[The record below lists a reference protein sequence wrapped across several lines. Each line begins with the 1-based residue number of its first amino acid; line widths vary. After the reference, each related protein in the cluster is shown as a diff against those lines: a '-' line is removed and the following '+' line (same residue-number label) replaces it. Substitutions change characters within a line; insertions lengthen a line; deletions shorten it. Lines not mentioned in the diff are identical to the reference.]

1 MKVHEYLKT
10 VEEQIRCKS
19 IWEDIRTEL
28 LGHIEEDTEY
38 FRRKGMSREEAVE
51 RAVEEMGD
59 PVETGIELDKVH
71 RTRLDV
77 KLLLFFIGIDLL
89 TVVLAIAYFKGEMPD
104 DVSKYM
110 LWRGGGKDRTGLRG
124 YRAVFSAHVLFWRL
138 QEGIFLQALS
148 ALASLFYNQCR
159 IYDDKCLRRCGC

>member
-77 KLLLFFIGIDLL
+77 KLLLLCFFRFFLSIGSAMGVPSIFIIFFWGRFFIC
-89 TVVLAIAYFKGEMPD
+89 
-104 DVSKYM
+104 
-110 LWRGGGKDRTGLRG
+110 TGTIR
-124 YRAVFSAHVLFWRL
+124 Y
-138 QEGIFLQALS
+138 
-148 ALASLFYNQCR
+148 
-159 IYDDKCLRRCGC
+159 CLRRSCPQREQLDCAVYGNSPGCSERDMPGCFFLTGDLLYCD

>member
-89 TVVLAIAYFKGEMPD
+89 TVVRASANNNSEMPED
-104 DVSKYM
+104 DSKSM
-110 LWRGGGKDRTGLRG
+110 IWRGTGNISPSPISSG
-124 YRAVFSAHVLFWRL
+124 FS
-138 QEGIFLQALS
+138 FLESVPYL
-148 ALASLFYNQCR
+148 
-159 IYDDKCLRRCGC
+159 

>member
-89 TVVLAIAYFKGEMPD
+89 TVVLALRILRVKCWTTFLGICFGAVPGCFFCSCSLLA
-104 DVSKYM
+104 V
-110 LWRGGGKDRTGLRG
+110 TGRNISPSPISSG
-124 YRAVFSAHVLFWRL
+124 FS
-138 QEGIFLQALS
+138 FL
-148 ALASLFYNQCR
+148 
-159 IYDDKCLRRCGC
+159 